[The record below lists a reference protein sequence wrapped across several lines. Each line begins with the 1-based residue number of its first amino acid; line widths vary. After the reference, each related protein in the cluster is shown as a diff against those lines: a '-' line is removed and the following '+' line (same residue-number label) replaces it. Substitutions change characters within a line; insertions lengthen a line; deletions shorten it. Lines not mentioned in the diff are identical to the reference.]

1 MRCSPRQRHWFTGS
15 SRNDRNAFMV
25 LLDYIIQN
33 PDFSPCD
40 VSNSTRRRSITRNA
54 LAVTNRLLAKR
65 RLERGR
71 FWFLNGCRMVKMGG
85 PGCARKI
92 KFPRLKPCSPT
103 AERAPRLASSRS
115 PTTHSQHAFRITITL
130 HCDFRGRTVD
140 FAQVVWREFDC
151 ERAIVLVE
159 ARQLGRARDRNN
171 PRLLRKQPRQRDLC
185 RCRLLLFRDSAQ
197 QIHQR
202 LIRFAVFWSEAR
214 DDGTEIGA
222 IELGIFGDFASEE
235 APAERA
241 EWNE

>member
-1 MRCSPRQRHWFTGS
+1 MIQQSLPVLHAGTAEGNAKVFYGS
-15 SRNDRNAFMV
+15 NSGFSSICAKPVSYAARSDRNFRFAGTTIRK
-25 LLDYIIQN
+25 LSSHCGLKA
-33 PDFSPCD
+33 SP
-40 VSNSTRRRSITRNA
+40 S
-54 LAVTNRLLAKR
+54 
-65 RLERGR
+65 
-71 FWFLNGCRMVKMGG
+71 WF
-85 PGCARKI
+85 
-92 KFPRLKPCSPT
+92 
-103 AERAPRLASSRS
+103 SRS
-115 PTTHSQHAFRITITL
+115 PTTHPQHAFRITITL

-140 FAQVVWREFDC
+140 FAQVVRCEFDC

-171 PRLLRKQPRQRDLC
+171 PRLLRKQPRQRDLR

-241 EWNE
+241 EWNEPDP